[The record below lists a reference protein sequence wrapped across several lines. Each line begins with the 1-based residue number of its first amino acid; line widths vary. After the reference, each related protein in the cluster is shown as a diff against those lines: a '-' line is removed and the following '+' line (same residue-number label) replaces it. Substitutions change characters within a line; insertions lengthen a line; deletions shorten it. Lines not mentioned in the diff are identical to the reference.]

1 MNFGFIIGTG
11 RCGTTLL
18 AKMLNAHSEICVPH
32 ELQILFEEGGNG
44 KRLREVFESG
54 DHARYEA
61 EDYIKLIQERCPYRF
76 QEYFD
81 YGGFFRKRVYPES
94 SFDKLATDLFTE
106 VAQSRGKSYF
116 IEQTPWYG
124 QHLASLNGLFPR
136 AKYIHVIRDGRDVAI
151 SFARTPWWS
160 NDILENLCQWERES
174 SAILNHS
181 LKILKPDQV
190 LIVRYEDLVEDPEKT
205 LMDVC
210 GFLGVK
216 FEPALLDSANYIRY
230 ESFLK
235 ENLGEISSTALRQW
249 ESGSKKPTFTES
261 VYSWK
266 NHEGVDFRKA
276 GDKVEKLLASLG
288 YEPSPQ
294 NSLMKHTRRIPSFV
308 TSLKNRVQ
316 LFFTSSPPAK
326 ASPLTDGSHARTDPF
341 FDSLVR
347 RGYMPRHIVDVG
359 ANRGNWTR
367 TATKYFPDAHY
378 SMFEPQEKMREEV
391 RDLLRHPNVEFH
403 CIGAGPVNST
413 MRLTQHE
420 RDDSHTFALSE
431 QQAQDFGFS
440 QVEIPVVSLDEFFAK
455 RSLPKVDILKI
466 DAEGWDLEVLKG
478 AIKTAAQADI
488 VLLEASVLNPVFT
501 NTVEEVIC
509 AMSQLGM
516 VLFDITDLNRTEKH
530 GALWLVELAF
540 VKKGGDLRKG
550 IKSYS

>member
-1 MNFGFIIGTG
+1 
-11 RCGTTLL
+11 
-18 AKMLNAHSEICVPH
+18 MLNAHSEICVPH

-81 YGGFFRKRVYPES
+81 FGGFFRKRVYPET
-94 SFDKLATDLFTE
+94 SFEKLATDLFTE
-106 VAQSRGKSYF
+106 VAQSKGKSYF

-160 NDILENLCQWERES
+160 NDILENLCQWEREA
-174 SAILNHS
+174 SAIFNCSLN
-181 LKILKPDQV
+181 ILKPDQL

-205 LMDVC
+205 LIGVC
-210 GFLGVK
+210 SFLGVK

-235 ENLGEISSTALRQW
+235 DNLGEISSTALRQW
-249 ESGSKKPTFTES
+249 ESDSKKPTFTES

-288 YEPSPQ
+288 YEPSAQ
-294 NSLMKHTRRIPSFV
+294 NSLMKYNRRIPSFV

-316 LFFTSSPPAK
+316 MFLASSPPAK
-326 ASPLTDGSHARTDPF
+326 TSSLTDGSHARTDPF
-341 FDSLVR
+341 FESLVR
-347 RGYMPRHIVDVG
+347 RGYTPRHIVDVG

-367 TATKYFPDAHY
+367 TAIKYFPDAHY

-391 RDLLRHPNVEFH
+391 RDLLPHPNVEFH
-403 CIGAGPVNST
+403 CMGAGPVNAT

-431 QQAQDFGFS
+431 QQAQGFGFS
-440 QVEIPVVSLDEFFAK
+440 QVEIPVVSLDDFFTM

-478 AIKTAAQADI
+478 ARKTAAQADI

-501 NTVEEVIC
+501 NTVEDVIC

-540 VKKGGDLRKG
+540 VKKDGDLRKG